1 MLALRPRN
9 YAPSQSARI
18 HSERGYSCSLLSC
31 NIKAGWFF
39 LLLFN
44 SRVARI
50 FFFGF
55 FYNNIP
61 VVCWPSEK
69 NFKSIIKAA
78 AGSVRDTCSA
88 AASVMKMSCST
99 LFWDKVSVS
108 ACVSLCVFMSVRKRS
123 ERTGEEESQSEIPAR
138 PRANANICLI
148 FCAVLSPPYG
158 TDSNNCEHLGS
169 LQALHAKPL
178 GLFTWDRRPRA
189 ASIPTQEL
197 PGAGRLSLV
206 TQEGHRDWKFC
217 QTVLH

>member
-1 MLALRPRN
+1 MTQQKEFQIHYQSGGRISQGHMLSGGERYENVMFDIILR
-9 YAPSQSARI
+9 Q
-18 HSERGYSCSLLSC
+18 
-31 NIKAGWFF
+31 
-39 LLLFN
+39 
-44 SRVARI
+44 
-50 FFFGF
+50 
-55 FYNNIP
+55 
-61 VVCWPSEK
+61 
-69 NFKSIIKAA
+69 
-78 AGSVRDTCSA
+78 
-88 AASVMKMSCST
+88 
-99 LFWDKVSVS
+99 SVS
-108 ACVSLCVFMSVRKRS
+108 LCVCVSLCVFMSVRKRS

-206 TQEGHRDWKFC
+206 TQEGHRD
-217 QTVLH
+217 